1 MRTCTASGRRA
12 TGRPQRSA
20 VRNAMS
26 GWQRLSVLVA
36 KMTVL
41 GNQDA
46 VLHPRRRL
54 RRQKTVHQRRPGRRR
69 LLLGGWLSWA
79 HCGSGRTHH
88 HRAAATAERT
98 LTLTRRIGNSFVFT
112 SGS

>member
-1 MRTCTASGRRA
+1 
-12 TGRPQRSA
+12 
-20 VRNAMS
+20 MS

-54 RRQKTVHQRRPGRRR
+54 RRLRRPSISVG
-69 LLLGGWLSWA
+69 LVGAG
-79 HCGSGRTHH
+79 CC
-88 HRAAATAERT
+88 
-98 LTLTRRIGNSFVFT
+98 
-112 SGS
+112 